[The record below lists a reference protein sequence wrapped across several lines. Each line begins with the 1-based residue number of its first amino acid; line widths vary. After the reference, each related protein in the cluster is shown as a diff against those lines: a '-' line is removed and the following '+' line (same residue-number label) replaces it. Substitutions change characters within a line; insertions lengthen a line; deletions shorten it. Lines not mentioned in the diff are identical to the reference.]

1 MQPGE
6 CGRITTV
13 PAGRGLFEA
22 RTYVRDDDG
31 VRRKVRRTGKS
42 VEDAERNLKR
52 HLRERTAPQR
62 DRRVNDTTDLAS
74 LFEIWLAVKVAEDGL
89 KPQSV
94 TIYRQAWTAYGVQQ
108 VGALRVRELRTDK
121 ADAVFKAVPARSG
134 AVTLRKVLRGMYQ
147 LAVRF
152 GVVAVNPI
160 DGARPATAAK
170 KAPVRAVTAAEYA
183 AVVAAVLAYTSA
195 VAPGPPRGKYLLA
208 LVELLAA
215 TGGRI
220 NEVLALVWEDVD
232 LLAKVPTLTIT
243 GHLLDYGAVKG
254 SKPYREDGRKND
266 GAALTVPLP
275 ARAVEAL
282 TELFGVT
289 GPSGLV
295 FKNRDGGPMS
305 AHNMRRSLRAA
316 LPEDLA
322 WVTPKSFRATAGTVV
337 RDYLGVEAAQQ
348 QLGHARLSTT
358 ESHYVEPVMLAP
370 DARAAFDEFMGE
382 SSRGK

>member
-1 MQPGE
+1 MPRQRMQPGE
-6 CGRITTV
+6 FGRITTAPV
-13 PAGRGLFEA
+13 GRDLFEA

-42 VEDAERNLKR
+42 AEDAERNLKR
-52 HLRERTAPQR
+52 HLRERTAPMG
-62 DRRVNDTTDLAS
+62 DRRVNETTTLAELFDTW
-74 LFEIWLAVKVAEDGL
+74 IAVKVAEDGL

-94 TIYRQAWTAYGVQQ
+94 TIYRQAWTAYGVEQ

-121 ADAVFKAVPARSG
+121 ADAVLKAVPARSG
-134 AVTLRKVLRGMYQ
+134 AVTLRKVLRGMYA

-160 DGARPATAAK
+160 DGARPSSASK
-170 KAPVRAVTAAEYA
+170 KVPVRAVTPDEYVQVVE
-183 AVVAAVLAYTSA
+183 AVVAYTSA
-195 VAPGPPRGKYLLA
+195 VVSGPPRGRYLLA

-220 NEVLALVWEDVD
+220 NEVLALAWEDVD

-243 GHLLDYGAVKG
+243 GHLLDYGSVKG
-254 SKPYREDGRKND
+254 SKPHREDGRKND
-266 GAALTVPLP
+266 GAALTVMLP
-275 ARAVEAL
+275 RRAVEVL

-295 FKNRDGGPMS
+295 FKNRDGEPMS

-316 LPEDLA
+316 LPEELA

-337 RDYLGVEAAQQ
+337 RDHLGVEAAQQ
-348 QLGHARLSTT
+348 QLGHARLATT
-358 ESHYVEPVMLAP
+358 EGHYVERVMVAP
-370 DARAAFDEFMGE
+370 DARAAFDAL
-382 SSRGK
+382 

>member
-1 MQPGE
+1 MEPGE
-6 CGRITTV
+6 HGKITTA
-13 PAGRGLFEA
+13 PLRKELYEA

-31 VRRKVRRTGKS
+31 ARRKVRRTGRS
-42 VEDAERNLKR
+42 AEAAERNLKR
-52 HLRERTAPQR
+52 HLKERTTPLG
-62 DRRVNDTTDLAS
+62 DRRVNETTTLAE
-74 LFEIWLAVKVAEDGL
+74 LFEIWVGVKVAEDGL
-89 KPQSV
+89 KQQSV
-94 TIYRQAWTAYGVQQ
+94 TIYRQAWTAYGVEQ
-108 VGALRVRELRTDK
+108 VGALRVRELHTDK
-121 ADAVFKAVPARSG
+121 ADVVLKAVPVRSG
-134 AVTLRKVLRGMYQ
+134 AVTLRKVLKGMFT

-160 DGARPATAAK
+160 DGARPATAPK
-170 KAPVRAVTAAEYA
+170 KEPVRAVTPAEYA
-183 AVVAAVLAYTSA
+183 AVVAAVVAYTSA
-195 VAPGPPRGKYLLA
+195 VVPGPPRGRYLLA

-220 NEVLALVWEDVD
+220 NEVLAAEWEGVD
-232 LLAKVPTLTIT
+232 LLAKVPSLTIT

-254 SKPYREDGRKND
+254 QAPLREAGRKND
-266 GAALTVPLP
+266 GAALTVLLP
-275 ARAVEAL
+275 KRAVETL

-316 LPEDLA
+316 LPEELA
-322 WVTPKSFRATAGTVV
+322 WVTPKSFRKTAGTVV
-337 RDYLGVEAAQQ
+337 RDHLGVEAAQR

-358 ESHYVEPVMLAP
+358 EGHYVERVTVAP